1 VEIKPNIRRFAIGD
15 IHGCCRTFRKLITKL
30 DLSPDDE
37 VYILGDMINRG
48 KNSSGVLDYIIKLKK
63 KGFNIFPLRGNHE
76 QTLLNVLSNYPDR
89 IHDYLRQYKSED
101 LLSLKGNIKKK
112 YLSLIESFQYYYEL
126 DNCILVHA
134 ALNFTDEG
142 IFADKN
148 FMTSSRYQLGKTE
161 RLQGKTLIHG
171 HVSMEIKIIKSSIAT
186 RQPII
191 CIDNGCIYG
200 EQRNGFGKL
209 VCLNIDTF
217 ELTTKK
223 NCEIIISEQHII

>member
-1 VEIKPNIRRFAIGD
+1 METNPNIRRFAIGD
-15 IHGCCRTFRKLITKL
+15 IHGCSRTFRKLIKKL
-30 DLSPDDE
+30 NLSIDDE

-48 KNSSGVLDYIIKLKK
+48 KDSSGVLDYIIKMKK
-63 KGFNIFPLRGNHE
+63 SGFKIFPLKGNHE
-76 QTLLNVLSNYPDR
+76 QTLLNIVNNYPDR
-89 IHDYLRQYKSED
+89 IHDYLRQFKSED

-112 YLSLIESFQYYYEL
+112 YLNLLESFQYYYEL

-134 ALNFTDEG
+134 ALNLTDDD

-148 FMTSSRYQLGKTE
+148 FMISSRYQLGKTE

-171 HVSMEIKIIKSSIAT
+171 HVSMELKIIKSSIASH
-186 RQPII
+186 QPII

-200 EQRNGFGKL
+200 DQRSGFGKL

-217 ELTTKK
+217 EIITKK
-223 NCEIIISEQHII
+223 NCEISI